1 MTSRIIATGIEDALG
16 ATVLVENRSGGS
28 GSVGMTYA
36 RNSAPDGYT
45 VCYIPV
51 EVVMQ
56 EILGISDIVPE
67 DFAFIGR
74 MTEVPA
80 ALTVNSSD
88 DRFNTVEDFINYALE
103 HPGEVTIGN
112 SGTGSIWHIAATM
125 IEEATGTQFNHI
137 PYDGAASAVTS
148 LMGGHIDAVT
158 VNPGEV
164 QAGVEAGRLKVL
176 ALMTEERDSV
186 SFADIP
192 TLKECGIDVVIGGW
206 GALAVPKDTPQAIV
220 DKLSAALEEAAATQE
235 FQDFIAERGMIVH
248 YMNAADTTAFV
259 EEQSVFFN
267 DVLSN
272 MTLD

>member
-1 MTSRIIATGIEDALG
+1 
-16 ATVLVENRSGGS
+16 
-28 GSVGMTYA
+28 
-36 RNSAPDGYT
+36 
-45 VCYIPV
+45 
-51 EVVMQ
+51 
-56 EILGISDIVPE
+56 
-67 DFAFIGR
+67 
-74 MTEVPA
+74 
-80 ALTVNSSD
+80 
-88 DRFNTVEDFINYALE
+88 
-103 HPGEVTIGN
+103 
-112 SGTGSIWHIAATM
+112 M

-206 GALAVPKDTPQAIV
+206 GALAVPADTPQAIV
-220 DKLSAALEEAAATQE
+220 DKLSVALEEAAATQE

-259 EEQSVFFN
+259 QEQSEFFN
-267 DVLSN
+267 EVLST